1 MIVLRDVCK
10 TYQVGD
16 EIVRAL
22 DHASL
27 TVRDGEFVSII
38 GPSGSGKSTMMNIIG
53 CLDTAD
59 SGEYLLDDIPIEDYT
74 ENELAQIRSRK
85 IGFVF
90 QSFNLIPQ
98 LTAQENVE
106 LPLIYQRVRRSER
119 RRRVAEALE
128 RVQLTG
134 RRHHLPSELSGGQQQ
149 RVAIARAIAAHPL
162 PHGPGYHGHL
172 SRASRE
178 RQHHRAHHPR
188 RRRSPPGPAEH
199 PHPGRPGEGGG
210 PMIQSVRMAIKSIS
224 GNKMRAFLTMLG
236 IIIGVMA
243 LVILVSLVSG
253 ATGNVTDTIAS
264 LGSDQITVRI
274 SDDKGR
280 PVYITDLNEW
290 MGEGAFGRIAPVAT
304 ESVTAKYGT
313 ETGSLTVYGTTAPYL
328 DIQKLD
334 VLVGRFLKT
343 ADEENVSFVCVINET
358 AATELV
364 GYADCVGEDIRL
376 NGQRFRVVG
385 VLKDDDNSLTS
396 AFRSGSLVAYVP
408 YGALVRISDSAT
420 PKITSFYVSAAETG
434 TVDEA
439 KERMTEILKERFDQD
454 EDAFT
459 LSSQNALESAMNSI
473 TSILAVLLGGIA
485 AISLIVGGIGIMN
498 IMLVTVTE
506 RTREIGIRKAIGASR
521 SMILTQFL
529 VEAVVICMLGCA
541 LGILGSWGVL
551 RLITTVVSGL
561 DISFQ
566 MSGGVVLIAVLFCF
580 FIGIVFG
587 LYPANKAARMAPIDA
602 LHYGG

>member
-1 MIVLRDVCK
+1 
-10 TYQVGD
+10 
-16 EIVRAL
+16 
-22 DHASL
+22 
-27 TVRDGEFVSII
+27 
-38 GPSGSGKSTMMNIIG
+38 
-53 CLDTAD
+53 
-59 SGEYLLDDIPIEDYT
+59 
-74 ENELAQIRSRK
+74 
-85 IGFVF
+85 
-90 QSFNLIPQ
+90 
-98 LTAQENVE
+98 
-106 LPLIYQRVRRSER
+106 
-119 RRRVAEALE
+119 
-128 RVQLTG
+128 
-134 RRHHLPSELSGGQQQ
+134 
-149 RVAIARAIAAHPL
+149 
-162 PHGPGYHGHL
+162 
-172 SRASRE
+172 
-178 RQHHRAHHPR
+178 
-188 RRRSPPGPAEH
+188 
-199 PHPGRPGEGGG
+199 
-210 PMIQSVRMAIKSIS
+210 MIQSVRMAIKSIS

-253 ATGNVTDTIAS
+253 ATGNVTDTIAR

-274 SDDKGR
+274 SDNKGA
-280 PVYITDLNEW
+280 PVTIGDLSAW
-290 MGEGAFGRIAPVAT
+290 MEEEAFGRIAPVAS

-313 ETGSLTVYGTTAPYL
+313 ETGTMTVYGTTAPYK
-328 DIQKLD
+328 DIQKLN

-343 ADEENVSFVCVINET
+343 ADEENVSFVCVVNET

-364 GYADCVGEDIRL
+364 GYADCLGEDIHL
-376 NGQRFRVVG
+376 NGQRVRVVG
-385 VLKDDDNSLTS
+385 VLKDDDTSLTS
-396 AFRSGSLVAYVP
+396 VFRSGSMVAYIP
-408 YGALVRISDSAT
+408 HAALVRLSASVT
-420 PKITSFYVSAAETG
+420 REITSFYVSAEADG
-434 TVDEA
+434 TVDAA
-439 KERMTEILKERFDQD
+439 KERLTEILKERFDQD
-454 EDAFT
+454 EGAFT
-459 LSSQNALESAMNSI
+459 VSSQNALESAMSSV

-485 AISLIVGGIGIMN
+485 AISLVVGGICIMN

-521 SMILTQFL
+521 GMILTQFL